1 MIYATE
7 FETIQNALGV
17 FPKSNV
23 SEKPYADADRAAIA
37 SGRLEILEAPH
48 PANAQMKMW
57 GAFVDGELKVLRA
70 NGNTVP
76 LENKDSEYKSKAA
89 KIFGK

>member
-1 MIYATE
+1 MIYASE
-7 FETIQNALGV
+7 FQEVQKSLGIEV
-17 FPKSNV
+17 TSQI

-37 SGRLEILEAPH
+37 SGRLEILEATH

-57 GAFVDGELKVLRA
+57 AAFVDGELKVLRA

-76 LENKDSEYKSKAA
+76 LENKDFEYKSKAA